1 MAENWGNGLSDE
13 GRCPEPGYRMAAE
26 GTPFPSR
33 WTSGTIS
40 TNLEVIWGMSVQLLA
55 TTNAARRTA
64 RYPSADHRKTILVGV
79 TKQLYPLS
87 WRILFFGK

>member
-26 GTPFPSR
+26 GMPFPSR

-40 TNLEVIWGMSVQLLA
+40 TNLDVIWGMSVNGIVMTASSTAISSQIFPCI
-55 TTNAARRTA
+55 TGGVRT
-64 RYPSADHRKTILVGV
+64 
-79 TKQLYPLS
+79 
-87 WRILFFGK
+87 